1 MEYLWYVIASLG
13 AGIGT
18 GLVGISAATVMV
30 PIMIV
35 LCPSFAGKMGVYQST
50 AIALMSDVL
59 GSAGTSYIYI
69 KNKNIDIKRAMIMF
83 VCIITMCILGSFV
96 ASLVGDV
103 VLGTFTLVAI
113 LIVGIRFLLKP
124 DTTKEALNRNQKLTN
139 KEIILSLLFGLLIG
153 FGTGFQ
159 GSGGGMMML
168 IAFTLLLGM
177 SRKKAIGTSTF
188 IMTFTALIASI
199 SHVIIDPNI
208 IFEKWKV
215 IIVCAIVTTLSSIV
229 AAKFANKFED
239 KIVSITT
246 GTILTGL
253 GIMLIILK
261 IFFI

>member
-1 MEYLWYVIASLG
+1 MEYLWYIIASLG

-83 VCIITMCILGSFV
+83 ICIITMCILGSFV
-96 ASLVGDV
+96 ASVVGDV

-124 DTTKEALNRNQKLTN
+124 DTNKENLREEQKLTN
-139 KEIILSLLFGLLIG
+139 KEIIFSLLFGLLIG

-168 IAFTLLLGM
+168 IVFTLLLGM

-199 SHVIIDPNI
+199 SHIIIDPNI
-208 IFEKWKV
+208 IFQKWKV
-215 IIVCAIVTTLSSIV
+215 IIVCALVTTVSSIIS
-229 AAKFANKFED
+229 AKFANKFED

-246 GTILTGL
+246 GAILTGL

-261 IFFI
+261 IFII